1 MVEKPKN
8 ATNDTANSKKRVIVV
23 VNKYWECDP
32 VCWVLTNSY
41 LTDECNYTDKKY
53 IIDLDVEN
61 SLTLLTYPTYG
72 SAKPFEG
79 SGTIPRMVFET
90 EKRNIEVW
98 CISDLLSN
106 SGSELQS
113 SSEEKMKLLP
123 QIYEYEYLGEKLD
136 IEMVIAVGTASAG
149 PCVTSD
155 SPFGT
160 DNINGAVI
168 IGSNVFMHDGWEQ
181 GSLSKFECDCW
192 GQIMPSCSNDY
203 IRELEEVDFKNYKGL
218 MLSPPNNPST
228 VETPVY
234 VSENYVALGSV
245 NVTNY
250 NLYSTKDKETAKT
263 FFENYPGSHDGVSL
277 ETTHCLIY
285 LAAKD
290 YLCSNPPF
298 MFVSGIVD
306 RFLCFDSD
314 VDPTPYAQNVSGAH
328 NAGVAVAYIISQ
340 LEK

>member
-1 MVEKPKN
+1 MVETLKDD
-8 ATNDTANSKKRVIVV
+8 TNCKKRVIVV

-41 LTDECNYTDKKY
+41 LLDKHNYGDNEKY

-72 SAKPFEG
+72 PAKPFEG

-106 SGSELQS
+106 SKSELQS
-113 SSEEKMKLLP
+113 SSEEKMRLLP
-123 QIYEYEYLGEKLD
+123 QIYEYEYMGQKLD

-149 PCVTSD
+149 PCVTFD

-160 DNINGAVI
+160 ENINGAVV
-168 IGSNVFMHDGWEQ
+168 IGSNVFMHDSGNGGQ
-181 GSLSKFECDCW
+181 DPISKFECDCW
-192 GQIMPSCSNDY
+192 SQIMSSCSNDY
-203 IRELEEVDFKNYKGL
+203 IRELEEVDFNNYKGL

-245 NVTNY
+245 NVTDY
-250 NLYSTKDKETAKT
+250 NLYSTKDKETAKD
-263 FFENYPGSHDGVSL
+263 FFSNYPGSHDGVSI

-306 RFLCFDSD
+306 RFVCFHED